1 MFVYN
6 KSPMHLP
13 RLTAGLLTISLGMG
27 VLMIGAFHGERGIAP
42 EADHASA
49 HIDSIVVDDE
59 AVAFHSADAESSCHA
74 NAQQAVITQSPGQ
87 STFSVQIA
95 HPAPAKIFV
104 GGESRTYDSHAF
116 IGRNPPLFEHASLF
130 AATVSMRI

>member
-1 MFVYN
+1 
-6 KSPMHLP
+6 MHLS
-13 RLTAGLLTISLGMG
+13 RLTAGLLTMSLGMG
-27 VLMIGAFHGERGIAP
+27 ILMIGAFHGERGI
-42 EADHASA
+42 ESQADHSMSHVDSTVSDSAVDALAST
-49 HIDSIVVDDE
+49 
-59 AVAFHSADAESSCHA
+59 DAESGCHE
-74 NAQQAVITQSPGQ
+74 NAQQAVIAQAPGQ

-116 IGRNPPLFEHASLF
+116 IGRNPPLFEHASVF

>member
-1 MFVYN
+1 MN
-6 KSPMHLP
+6 LS
-13 RLTAGLLTISLGMG
+13 RLTAGLLTLSLCMG

-49 HIDSIVVDDE
+49 HVDSIVVDDE
-59 AVAFHSADAESSCHA
+59 AVALHSADAESSCHV
-74 NAQQAVITQSPGQ
+74 NAQQAVIAQVPAQ
-87 STFSVQIA
+87 STYHVQIGNLVA
-95 HPAPAKIFV
+95 TRILMN
-104 GGESRTYDSHAF
+104 GESRTYDSHAF